1 MKKIKC
7 IVGLMLSL
15 TLILGLLVGCGNT
28 PTETTPSTT
37 SVPSTETT
45 PEPTQEIPTD
55 PLETITYGR
64 YVYSYFA
71 EGHGDYTYYFHFYEE
86 DPVLGAVF
94 YAGYANNGMNFVGT
108 YKVEETPCE
117 YVCAKDRDELLAEK
131 KAPGTAPYTI
141 IFYDWDGNEIDR
153 CGFDGDIIY
162 NDMTEIAGSGSTEVF
177 YNHDVAGEAST
188 YATAYAGEVG
198 VAYLDFAGA
207 EDSTMSLTLNHNMTY
222 TDLVGTIVEGT
233 WSMEKKEDGSGVY
246 TLTPNDAGDTGAT
259 VAVSA
264 DKKTAQYT
272 ATGSSTPVELVNV
285 GMNEPELIAQY
296 DGSFFMEAYGFD
308 AALSMKLYSDG
319 SINLDADVFGNV
331 KSLDG
336 GTFVDNGDGTY
347 ALSMNSGA
355 ETTCDGQTVH
365 YKGKNE
371 AGDMDVTLTLNEA
384 ALSPKALFSFTGGY
398 CTFDCMED
406 GTFKFAFAD
415 MGVEETGTWKWEN
428 YTFTITK
435 SDGTEIVA
443 EMDGETHALSFTYI
457 AVINAQLVDT
467 FTCDSTVWGAALM

>member
-1 MKKIKC
+1 MKKIRC
-7 IVGLMLSL
+7 LVGLMLCL
-15 TLILGLLVGCGNT
+15 TLILGLFAGCGST
-28 PTETTPSTT
+28 PSENTPSTA
-37 SVPSTETT
+37 SAPSTETT
-45 PEPTQEIPTD
+45 PEPTQGIPTD

-94 YAGYANNGMNFVGT
+94 YAGFANNQMNFVGT
-108 YKVEETPCE
+108 YKVEQTPYE
-117 YVCAKDRDELLAEK
+117 YVCAKDRADLVTDK

-162 NDMTEIAGSGSTEVF
+162 NDMTEIAGSGSDNVY
-177 YNHDVAGEAST
+177 YNHDVAGETSDYAAT
-188 YATAYAGEVG
+188 YAEEIG
-198 VAYLDFAGA
+198 VAYLDFVGA

-222 TDLVGTIVEGT
+222 TDLVSTIVEGT
-233 WSMEKKEDGSGVY
+233 WSMEKKDDGSSVY

-285 GMNEPELIAQY
+285 GLEAPELIAQY
-296 DGSFFMEAYGFD
+296 DGSFFLADYNLD

-319 SINLDADVFGNV
+319 SVDFLADVYGNV
-331 KSLDG
+331 QSLDS

-347 ALSMNSGA
+347 ALSMSSGA
-355 ETTCDGQTVH
+355 ETACDGETVS
-365 YKGKNE
+365 YKGQNA
-371 AGDMDVTLTLNEA
+371 AGDMDVTLTLNEEV
-384 ALSPKALFSFTGGY
+384 LGPKVLFSFTGSY

-406 GTFKFAFAD
+406 GTFKFAFGD

-428 YTFTITK
+428 YAFTITK

-443 EMDGETHALSFTYI
+443 EMDGETHALSFTYNAI
-457 AVINAQLVDT
+457 INEQLKDT
-467 FTCDSTVWGAALM
+467 FTCDVSVWGEAVQ